1 MSQYRLS
8 NSIFDLGL
16 NAQEMSV
23 YAYLCS
29 LPSDYR
35 TLRGMDIV
43 KVKQATIGL
52 NCGLK
57 SLQTVAKVMAALT
70 AKQLIEPQQ
79 RSHKRNGQKGTY
91 SYAVK
96 KLPTGSSYFLME
108 RRVFGQ
114 LTPHQMLVYLFL
126 CKAYSPS
133 LGDSWNSYNDISEQT
148 GMKRENVVRIVQE
161 LIDKKLIVRSRRR
174 SRDNNKVFVDNHY
187 WIVRFGTS
195 AVRIKKKVRLQR
207 KCNRTVCLHSR
218 HNVLCHYNST
228 LCRICQ
234 EVSSS
239 LWSRGSP

>member
-1 MSQYRLS
+1 MSLYRLC
-8 NSIFDLGL
+8 NQIFDLGL

-29 LPSDYR
+29 LPADYR
-35 TLRGMDIV
+35 TLHGMDIV

-57 SLQTVAKVMAALT
+57 SLQTVAKVLAALT
-70 AKQLIEPQQ
+70 AKTLIEPQQ

-114 LTPHQMLVYLFL
+114 LTPRQMLVYLFL

-133 LGDSWNSYNDISEQT
+133 LNDSWNSYSDIAEQT
-148 GMKRENVVRIVQE
+148 GLKRESVIEIVQQ
-161 LIDKKLIVRSRRR
+161 LIDKKLILRSRRR

-187 WIVRFGTS
+187 YIVRFGTG
-195 AVRIKKKVRLQR
+195 VIKRKVRLHWN
-207 KCNRTVCLHSR
+207 CNRTDG
-218 HNVLCHYNST
+218 VLGNAHYYQHPYNST

-239 LWSRGSP
+239 LWKRGSP